1 MARTIGEAW
10 REAVAAD
17 RRHPP
22 FLVQGPDGWR
32 EVGWEEAGARTDA
45 LAAGFVELG
54 VGKGDSVAILSRTRL
69 EWTLC
74 DHALALIGAVTI
86 PIYQTSSREECAH
99 ILSDADVRL
108 LVCENDEQVD
118 KTRGLDG
125 DLPALERVVAVDE
138 VPGVMALSEIEAAGR
153 ATLGRDGVFEP
164 REAVDDSDV
173 LTLIYTSGTTG
184 PPKGCVITHRNFV
197 AEVEAIGEVTGLFAR
212 GDVVLLFLPLAHN
225 FARLVQYCAVRLGLT
240 LAFCPEVRD
249 LPRALEE
256 VRPMTFPAVPRVF
269 EKTQANVN
277 ATFAAARGPERR
289 LIGWALGV
297 GRRAAA
303 RREQGNELP
312 RGLALQHRVADRLV
326 FSKIRKRL
334 GGRLRL
340 AISGGAP
347 LAREVIEFFA
357 ACNILILEGYGLSET
372 TSGCTL
378 NRPDRYR
385 FGTVGLPL
393 RGVELAVAPD
403 GEIMIR
409 GETVFQG
416 YHRRPEDTA
425 AVLTDD
431 GWLLSGDIG
440 SIDADGFLTIT
451 DRKKQIIVTAGGK
464 KIPPQNLENALKT
477 SPYVDEALVVGD
489 RRPYLVALIATDEEE
504 VAKLPQGADVHSV
517 VAEAVANANRDLG
530 RTEQIK
536 RFAILPRSFSIEEGE
551 VTPTLKLRRRVC
563 EEHFRGEIEALY
575 SAERE

>member
-1 MARTIGEAW
+1 MARTIGGVW
-10 REAVAAD
+10 REAVSED
-17 RRHPP
+17 RPHPA

-32 EVGWEEAGARTDA
+32 EVDWREAGERADA
-45 LAAGFVELG
+45 LAAGFMDLG
-54 VGKGDSVAILSRTRL
+54 IGKGDSVAILSRTRL

-99 ILSDADVRL
+99 ILFDADVRL
-108 LVCENDEQVD
+108 LVCENDEQVE

-125 DLPALERVVAVDE
+125 DLPALERVVAIDE
-138 VPGVMALSEIEAAGR
+138 VPAVTALSDVEAAGR
-153 ATLGRDGVFEP
+153 AKLDRDAVFEP
-164 REAVDDSDV
+164 PEAVADSDV

-184 PPKGCVITHRNFV
+184 PPKGCVITHGNFV

-240 LAFCPEVRD
+240 LAFCPDVRD
-249 LPRALEE
+249 VPRALEE
-256 VRPMTFPAVPRVF
+256 VRPTIFPAVPRVF
-269 EKTQANVN
+269 EKTHANVN
-277 ATFAAARGPERR
+277 ATFAAARGPKRR
-289 LIGWALGV
+289 LIGWALDV
-297 GRRAAA
+297 GRRGAAL
-303 RREQGNELP
+303 REQGHELP
-312 RGLALQHRVADRLV
+312 RGLALQFRVADRLV
-326 FSKIRKRL
+326 FSKIRERL
-334 GGRLRL
+334 GGRLRF

-347 LAREVIEFFA
+347 LAREIIEFFA

-372 TSGCTL
+372 TSGCTV

-385 FGTVGLPL
+385 FGTVGPPLP
-393 RGVELAVAPD
+393 GIELAVAGD

-425 AVLTDD
+425 EVLTDD
-431 GWLLSGDIG
+431 GWLMSGDIG
-440 SIDADGFLTIT
+440 SIDAEGFLTIT

-464 KIPPQNLENALKT
+464 KIPPQNLENALKA
-477 SPYVDEALVVGD
+477 SPYVGEALVVGD
-489 RRPYLVALIATDEEE
+489 RRPYLVALIAVDEEE
-504 VAKLPQGADVHSV
+504 VAKRPDGADVHALV
-517 VAEAVANANRDLG
+517 EDAVAAANRDLG

-575 SAERE
+575 SAERG

>member
-1 MARTIGEAW
+1 MARTIGGVW
-10 REAVAAD
+10 REAVSEGRA
-17 RRHPP
+17 HPA

-32 EVGWEEAGARTDA
+32 EVGWREAGERADA
-45 LAAGFVELG
+45 LAAGFLDLG
-54 VGKGDSVAILSRTRL
+54 TGKGDSVVILSRTRL

-108 LVCENDEQVD
+108 LVCENDEQVE
-118 KTRGLDG
+118 KTRGLDA
-125 DLPALERVVAVDE
+125 DLPALERVVAIDE
-138 VPGVMALSEIEAAGR
+138 VPGVMALSDVEAAGR
-153 ATLGRDGVFEP
+153 ARLDRNGVFEP
-164 REAVDDSDV
+164 PEPVADSDV

-249 LPRALEE
+249 VARALEE
-256 VRPMTFPAVPRVF
+256 VRPTIFPAVPRVF
-269 EKTQANVN
+269 EKTHANVN
-277 ATFAAARGPERR
+277 ATFAAARGPKRR

-303 RREQGNELP
+303 LREQGNQLP
-312 RGLALQHRVADRLV
+312 RRLSLQFTVADRLV
-326 FSKIRKRL
+326 FSKIRQRL
-334 GGRLRL
+334 GGRLRF

-347 LAREVIEFFA
+347 LAREISEFFA

-372 TSGCTL
+372 TSGCTV

-385 FGTVGLPL
+385 FGTVGPPLP
-393 RGVELAVAPD
+393 GIELALAPD
-403 GEIMIR
+403 GEVMIR
-409 GETVFQG
+409 GETIFQG

-425 AVLTDD
+425 EVVTDD

-464 KIPPQNLENALKT
+464 KIPPQNLENALKA

-489 RRPYLVALIATDEEE
+489 RRPYLVALIAVDEEE
-504 VAKLPQGADVHSV
+504 VGKRPDGADVHALV
-517 VAEAVANANRDLG
+517 DEAVAAANRDLG

-551 VTPTLKLRRRVC
+551 ITPTLKLRRRVC

-575 SAERE
+575 AAGRE